1 MAINRENVR
10 RQVQRFD
17 FKTLFIEEMNWANA
31 PGRPATMTV
40 EGTQY
45 QRRPIAQLSGVM
57 VFEIVPLGAQVGKIP
72 DAKTRKAIYK
82 QIQPLA
88 HENLLI
94 FVDHERSEE
103 RTQSLWYWVKRE
115 GKQGGTEAVGRRP
128 EHGTKEQPREHLYL
142 KGQPGDLFLSK
153 LDGMVI
159 ELDELRAD
167 GSIPITEV
175 TRRLASSLDVER
187 VTKRFY
193 NEFST
198 LRIDF
203 INLIEGIDRES
214 DRQWYGSVLLHRLMF
229 IYFLQKKGFIQNN
242 TNYLDD
248 KLIASQQRGPDRY
261 YAEFL
266 QALFFE
272 GFAKPNPSEPAK
284 QLLGPIKY
292 LNGGLFLKHRLE
304 DDYPN
309 IRVPDLAFANLLDLF
324 GRYSWHLDDT
334 PGASDNEINPDV
346 LGYIFEKYIN
356 QKAFGAYYTR
366 PEITQY
372 LCERTIHAVLL
383 AKLHQQS
390 SRRFDS
396 LGDALLKLDAD
407 LCRRLLHIL
416 EELTVL
422 DPACGSGAFLV
433 AAMKTLLD
441 IYAALYGRIKILNDT
456 NLTAKLNTINKQH
469 RSLNYYIRKQII
481 TQNLYGVD
489 IMAEAVEI
497 ARLRLFLALVA
508 SAQTVDELEP
518 LPNIDFNLM
527 AGNSLIGLLKVDEE
541 RFDAHASGAEMVQG
555 DLFQSAKADSYR
567 QLLQEKN
574 RLISIYRNTTEFA
587 KDHIDLQ
594 LLRAQIDDHKAKAY
608 TILHE
613 ILLDDFQRLKIHY
626 EAAQPSGKPKK
637 RPLTVAD
644 IQALQP
650 FHWGYEFDEVMEGR
664 GGFDVIITN
673 PPWEIFKPQAKEFFA
688 DYSDVVSKNKMDIKA
703 FEKEQERLLQ
713 LPDVQTAWLDYQSRF
728 PHVSAWYR
736 AATQFANQISIVN
749 GKKAGTDIN
758 LYKLFTEQCF
768 NLLRKEGNCGIV
780 IPSGIYTDL
789 GAKQLREM
797 LFDQTEVCSL
807 FGLSNEKYIFEG
819 VHHGFKICFLV
830 FQKGGMT
837 TTFEGAFRINTREAI
852 TPEHLGTFLVDR
864 NEHLWISVPLV
875 RRLAPDSLSIMEFKS
890 ELDVGIVEKMLK
902 FPLLGEEITTKW
914 NFKLTNDFHITNDSD
929 LFRTQPGYDCLP
941 LYEGKMIHQFTHQ
954 WEESMARY
962 WVNEKEGRTA
972 LLGKVEDEGQ
982 LLDYQ
987 TYRLV
992 YRRQSASTNER
1003 TLISTIIYPTLSVDN
1018 LAVTRIFDESGGRF
1032 IENSHQLVLC
1042 AFLNSYVVDHSI
1054 RQRVT
1059 TTLNFFYLYQ
1069 IPIPRL
1075 TTGDRF
1081 FDAIVERAARLICT
1095 TPEFDNLAKAIGL
1108 TPLPPSEL
1116 EENALY
1122 LKERQAGVLKER
1134 RASYGAVRYGIH
1146 DAVARARLRAE
1157 LDGMVAHLYGLTE
1170 TEFAHILNSFPL
1182 VPEPAKVAAQNAYR
1196 DVERG
1201 LIQ

>member
-115 GKQGGTEAVGRRP
+115 GKQGG
-128 EHGTKEQPREHLYL
+128 KEQPREHLYL

-334 PGASDNEINPDV
+334 PGANDNEINPDV

-433 AAMKTLLD
+433 AAIKTLLD

-456 NLTAKLNTINKQH
+456 NLTAKLNTILKQH

-489 IMAEAVEI
+489 IMEEAVEI

-541 RFDAHASGAEMVQG
+541 RFDAHAGGAEMVQG

-594 LLRAQIDDHKAKAY
+594 LLREQIDNHKAKAY
-608 TILHE
+608 ATLHE
-613 ILLDDFQRLKIHY
+613 ILLDDFQRLKIQY
-626 EAAQPSGKPKK
+626 EAAQPNGKPKK

-650 FHWGYEFDEVMEGR
+650 FHWGYEFDEVMDGR

-673 PPWEIFKPQAKEFFA
+673 PPWEIFKPQAREFFA
-688 DYSDVVSKNKMDIKA
+688 DYSDVVSKSKTDIKE

-713 LPDVQTAWLDYQSRF
+713 LPEVQAAWLEYQSRF

-736 AATQFANQISIVN
+736 AAPQFINQIAVVN

-768 NLLRKEGNCGIV
+768 NLLRDGGECGIV

-797 LFDQTEVCSL
+797 LFTQTQVHSL

-830 FQKGGMT
+830 FRKGDKT
-837 TTFEGAFRINTREAI
+837 TTFEGAFRINTREAV
-852 TPEHLGTFLVDR
+852 TPENLGSFLVDS
-864 NEHLWISVPLV
+864 NQYLSISVPLV

-890 ELDVGIVEKMLK
+890 ELDVRIAEKMLH
-902 FPLLGEEITTKW
+902 FPLLGENVSNRWQLQLW
-914 NFKLTNDFHITNDSD
+914 NEFHMTNDSH
-929 LFRTQPGYDCLP
+929 LYRKEFKSGRLP

-954 WEESMARY
+954 WESAQARY
-962 WVNEKEGRTA
+962 WIDEKEGRVA
-972 LLGKVEDEGQ
+972 LLGKVKDIGQ
-982 LLDYQ
+982 KLDYQ
-987 TYRLV
+987 QYRLAFRDV
-992 YRRQSASTNER
+992 AASTNARTMIMTVLPPGVFCPHTMSLEKINER
-1003 TLISTIIYPTLSVDN
+1003 ITASERLSICA
-1018 LAVTRIFDESGGRF
+1018 LM
-1032 IENSHQLVLC
+1032 NS
-1042 AFLNSYVVDHSI
+1042 FVVDASLRHS
-1054 RQRVT
+1054 VT
-1059 TTLNFFYLYQ
+1059 AHVSFFFVYNTPL
-1069 IPIPRL
+1069 PRL
-1075 TTGDRF
+1075 TKGDRF

-1095 TPEFDNLAKAIGL
+1095 TPEFDDLAKAVGL

-1122 LKERQAGVLKER
+1122 LKERQPGVLKER
-1134 RASYGAVRYGIH
+1134 RAGYAAVRYGIH
-1146 DAVARARLRAE
+1146 EAVARARLRAE
-1157 LDGMVAHLYGLTE
+1157 LDGMVAHIYGLTE
-1170 TEFAHILNSFPL
+1170 VEFAHILNSFPL

-1201 LIQ
+1201 LIK

>member
-1 MAINRENVR
+1 MAINRDYVR
-10 RQVQRFD
+10 QQLQCFD
-17 FKTLFIEEMNWANA
+17 FKNLFIEGMNWGNA
-31 PGRPATMTV
+31 AGRPVTMTL
-40 EGTQY
+40 EGAQY
-45 QRRPIAQLSGVM
+45 QRRPLAQLSGVM
-57 VFEIVPLGAQVGKIP
+57 VFEIVPLGAQAGQMP

-88 HENLLI
+88 HENLLL
-94 FVDHERSEE
+94 FVDHEQLEQ

-115 GKQGGTEAVGRRP
+115 SKTTAVGRSTERT
-128 EHGTKEQPREHLYL
+128 TKEQAREHLYL

-175 TRRLASSLDVER
+175 TSRLASSLDVER

-229 IYFLQKKGFIQNN
+229 IYFLQKKGFIRAN
-242 TNYLDD
+242 TNYLDH
-248 KLIASQQRGPDRY
+248 KLAASQASGPDRY

-272 GFAKPNPSEPAK
+272 GFAKPENDRSASAK
-284 QLLGPIKY
+284 ALLGPINY

-304 DDYPN
+304 HEYPA
-309 IRVPDLAFANLLDLF
+309 IRVPDRAFANLLALF
-324 GRYSWHLDDT
+324 GHYSWHLDDT
-334 PGASDNEINPDV
+334 PGADDNEINPDV

-366 PEITQY
+366 TEITQY
-372 LCERTIHAVLL
+372 LCERTIHAVILD
-383 AKLHQQS
+383 KLHEQS

-407 LCRRLLHIL
+407 LCRRLLRIL
-416 EELTVL
+416 EELAVL

-441 IYAALYGRIKILNDT
+441 IYAAVYGRIKILNDT

-469 RSLNYYIRKQII
+469 RSLNYYMRKQII

-489 IMAEAVEI
+489 IMEEAVEI
-497 ARLRLFLALVA
+497 ARLRLFLSLVA

-527 AGNSLIGLLKVDEE
+527 AGNSLIGLLQVDEE
-541 RFDAHASGAEMVQG
+541 RFDARNTTTGPVQG
-555 DLFQSAKADSYR
+555 DLFQNVRAAGYR
-567 QLLQEKN
+567 QLLTEKN
-574 RLISIYRNTTEFA
+574 RLIRAYRGASEVA
-587 KDHIDLQ
+587 KNHLDLQ
-594 LLRAQIDDHKAKAY
+594 VLRQEIEAHKAQAY
-608 TILHE
+608 ATLNE
-613 ILLDDFQRLKIHY
+613 ILLNEFQRLKIQY
-626 EAAQPSGKPKK
+626 EQAQPNGKPQK
-637 RPLTVAD
+637 RPLRIAD
-644 IQALQP
+644 IERLDP

-664 GGFDVIITN
+664 GGFDVVITN

-688 DYSDVVSKNKMDIKA
+688 DYSDVVTKNNMDIKE
-703 FEKEQERLLQ
+703 FEKEQARLLE
-713 LPDVQTAWLDYQSRF
+713 LPEVQTAWLDYQSRF

-736 AATQFANQISIVN
+736 TAPQFVNQISLVN

-768 NLLRKEGNCGIV
+768 NLLRDSGECGIV

-797 LFDQTEVCSL
+797 LFDQTQVRSL
-807 FGLSNEKYIFEG
+807 FGLSNERFIFEG
-819 VHHGFKICFLV
+819 VHHSFKLCFLV
-830 FQKGGMT
+830 FQKGAT
-837 TTFEGAFRINTREAI
+837 TAVFEGAFRINPREAV
-852 TPEHLGTFLVDR
+852 TPEQLGTFFTDS
-864 NEHLWISVPLV
+864 NAHLMISVPLM
-875 RRLAPDSLSIMEFKS
+875 RRLSPDSFSVTEFRNDT
-890 ELDVGIVEKMLK
+890 DVQIAEKMLR
-902 FPLLGEEITTKW
+902 FPLLGDEIAGQWQLK
-914 NFKLTNDFHITNDSD
+914 FSAEFHMTNDSQ
-929 LFRTQPGYDCLP
+929 LFRTTPGSDRLP

-954 WEESMARY
+954 WENTEPRY
-962 WVNEKEGRTA
+962 WIDEKEGRKA
-972 LLGKVEDEGQ
+972 VLGRNSDNHQ
-982 LLDYQ
+982 RLAYQ
-987 TYRLV
+987 EYRLA
-992 YRRQSASTNER
+992 YRAIARNTDSR
-1003 TLISTIIYPTLSVDN
+1003 TLICTVIPPSFTGNSLNVSVN
-1018 LAVTRIFDESGGRF
+1018 LHGKNLLAAVSI
-1032 IENSHQLVLC
+1032 
-1042 AFLNSYVVDHSI
+1042 LNSYLIDWLL
-1054 RQRVT
+1054 RQKVSA
-1059 TTLNFFYLYQ
+1059 NINMFYLYQ
-1069 IPIPRL
+1069 LSVPRL

-1081 FDAIVERAARLICT
+1081 FDAIVERTARLICT
-1095 TPEFDNLAKAIGL
+1095 TPEFDDLAKAVGL

-1134 RASYGAVRYGIH
+1134 PAGYGSVRYGIH
-1146 DAVARARLRAE
+1146 DGVARARLRAE
-1157 LDGMVAHLYGLTE
+1157 LDGMIAHIYGLTE

-1201 LIQ
+1201 LIG